1 MEKENIYNYTIKDL
15 QNELG
20 KARTTILN
28 MINKLELEDT
38 DKYYKKV
45 KENGREKLYYN
56 IKLLELLKK
65 KEEKTSS
72 KKAKIENTS
81 ISSSIIQPYIEQIEF
96 LKKQIESKDKQIE
109 RLQQIIA
116 VKEQKELEEK
126 RIELLESKE
135 MKQKRVGFFQR
146 LFKSKENT

>member
-1 MEKENIYNYTIKDL
+1 MEKENTYNYTIKDL

-28 MINKLELEDT
+28 MINKLELENT

-56 IKLLELLKK
+56 IKLLELLKE
-65 KEEKTSS
+65 KEEKVNNNKT
-72 KKAKIENTS
+72 KEENTS
-81 ISSSIIQPYIEQIEF
+81 ISISIVQPYIEQIEF

-126 RIELLESKE
+126 RIELLENE
-135 MKQKRVGFFQR
+135 EIKQKRVGFFQK
-146 LFKSKENT
+146 LFKGKNNI

>member
-1 MEKENIYNYTIKDL
+1 MEKENTYNYTIKDL

-56 IKLLELLKK
+56 IKLLELLKE
-65 KEEKTSS
+65 KEGKASN
-72 KKAKIENTS
+72 KKAKEENTS
-81 ISSSIIQPYIEQIEF
+81 ISIVQPYIEQIEF

-126 RIELLESKE
+126 RIELLENE
-135 MKQKRVGFFQR
+135 EIKQKRVGFFQK
-146 LFKSKENT
+146 LFKGKNNI